1 MRFYRLCLVA
11 FVCVG
16 GQVVTQGGYKQ
27 HVPIR
32 CTLCTSRSQPHGKV
46 VDAVSM
52 HPKDVRKFLGQHLQT
67 DCHNRALGAL
77 AAKNAAQDGE
87 QTLEEVP
94 CEAVILKFDLEAEGA
109 ATKLHAMVHHVQ
121 QWMSWQKQDCGL
133 QKHSYKLTQ
142 DCGRNPA
149 LRLHAH
155 CGGGQGR
162 SENLWALQQAH
173 RRSEHQ
179 TYDTQVCFEEV
190 CCRAAPCYAL
200 PFR

>member
-1 MRFYRLCLVA
+1 MFGCLRLC
-11 FVCVG
+11 

-109 ATKLHAMVHHVQ
+109 ATWKRREQPPNYM
-121 QWMSWQKQDCGL
+121 
-133 QKHSYKLTQ
+133 
-142 DCGRNPA
+142 
-149 LRLHAH
+149 
-155 CGGGQGR
+155 
-162 SENLWALQQAH
+162 LW
-173 RRSEHQ
+173 SIM
-179 TYDTQVCFEEV
+179 CNSG
-190 CCRAAPCYAL
+190 
-200 PFR
+200 